1 MIKFLLCALCVVP
14 LWFCPNAE
22 ASEVREI
29 KYENHHAF
37 SIRPIDS
44 EELRKSIKAIE
55 KKADLLDLSIISLEI
70 KLDQAEGE
78 KLQLL
83 PEPKTDGSKA
93 TK

>member
-1 MIKFLLCALCVVP
+1 MIRFLLCALCVIP
-14 LWFCPNAE
+14 LWFCQAE
-22 ASEVREI
+22 ASNGGKVDY
-29 KYENHHAF
+29 KDHHAF
-37 SIRPIDS
+37 SIKPIDS

-83 PEPKTDGSKA
+83 PEPKSERGKA
-93 TK
+93 PK